1 VPPAKSGTRGGARR
15 LLLQLCARRASHCA
29 PCVLLYFY
37 YHPLPEIRRRRRSS
51 FSYASFS
58 TLREWGR
65 SRAPQWR
72 ASRMCATHYAFL
84 PTRFSDVIRSSLS
97 FPRPRHL
104 SWHTCVDVNART
116 EQWIVFFF
124 QQLMTTN
131 YTGSMKQ
138 NYKASKYDSINS
150 FTLKHRL

>member
-15 LLLQLCARRASHCA
+15 LLLQLCARRAKA
-29 PCVLLYFY
+29 IV
-37 YHPLPEIRRRRRSS
+37 RRACCSIFIIILCQRFGGGGVRLFLTPRFPRRVNG
-51 FSYASFS
+51 A
-58 TLREWGR
+58 R

-97 FPRPRHL
+97 FLRPRHL

-116 EQWIVFFF
+116 EQWIVFF
-124 QQLMTTN
+124 
-131 YTGSMKQ
+131 S
-138 NYKASKYDSINS
+138 SS
-150 FTLKHRL
+150 